1 MKKIIVS
8 ISVMLLW
15 ITACTHTGLRSNHV
29 AFGDHN
35 IHYLTCGNS
44 DKTLVFI
51 HGWTSN
57 ALVWKYQLEAFPG
70 YKVIAIDLPG
80 NGKSSK
86 NMKAEYT
93 MELFADGVARVLK
106 TEKIN
111 QAFFLGHSM
120 GFAVAEVIAVRYPDL
135 CAGLASIDGAHF
147 VVPDDPKARE
157 EWLQFNQQMAD
168 GMVAEQGRE
177 EFLNMLL
184 LPDTP
189 ALLKAEMLAGSREV
203 PLTIGKS
210 MIEGVGKD
218 VKYWN
223 QQVANLPCLAIYGPV
238 YQLTPKDKQDFM
250 DQYPRAEYHELQGVS
265 HFFMLE
271 RPYQINQ
278 IITDYLNQHY
288 PTVR

>member
-1 MKKIIVS
+1 MKKIIWGV
-8 ISVMLLW
+8 VAMLLW
-15 ITACTHTGLRSNHV
+15 ITACTHAGLREKYI
-29 AFGDHN
+29 AFDEHK

-57 ALVWKYQLEAFPG
+57 TQVWKYQWEAFPG

-86 NMKAEYT
+86 NANAEYT
-93 MELFADGVARVLK
+93 MEVFADAVARVLK
-106 TEKIN
+106 AEKIDK
-111 QAFFLGHSM
+111 AFFLGHSM
-120 GFAVAEVIAVRYPDL
+120 GFAVSEVIAARHPDL

-147 VVPDDPKARE
+147 VLPDDPQARK

-168 GMVAEQGRE
+168 SMLKEKGRE
-177 EFLNMLL
+177 EFLNMLF

-189 ALLKAEMLAGSREV
+189 ALLKSEILAGSREV
-203 PLTIGKS
+203 PLAIGKL

-218 VKYWN
+218 IKYWN
-223 QQVANLPCLAIYGPV
+223 KQIMNFPCLAIYGPV
-238 YQLTPKDKQDFM
+238 YQLTPKDKQDFL
-250 DQYPRAEYHELQGVS
+250 DQYPQAEYCELQGVS

-288 PTVR
+288 PAAR